1 MLMVLLGSIK
11 KSEGAVPKMPR
22 LDLKTKFRSIAQASR
37 PRDQRGQ
44 GLVEYGLIVTLVGL
58 VLVAVLLT
66 MSGALN
72 TVFYTA
78 VNTFNAATT

>member
-1 MLMVLLGSIK
+1 
-11 KSEGAVPKMPR
+11 MPL
-22 LDLKTKFRSIAQASR
+22 LDLTTKFRAIARAAR

-44 GLVEYGLIVTLVGL
+44 GLVEYGLIVTLVSL
-58 VLVAVLLT
+58 VLVVVLLA

-78 VNTFNAATT
+78 VNTFNSATT